1 MRVVANELQVPI
13 GCLPMS
19 TVSHEA
25 RSHAADFCHS
35 KVKVTDMFYSIDAP
49 GDKDRDVGTEILD
62 HVLAQPTTVIV
73 TKSRPRPSE
82 PIDRKFPNIDADF
95 ESPEHLVDAVSR
107 AFGSSVERIILDIG
121 ADVNDDLETIYW
133 PHTLQTK
140 KARKGAE

>member
-1 MRVVANELQVPI
+1 MRVVANELQALLS
-13 GCLPMS
+13 CLPMS
-19 TVSHEA
+19 TVSHKA
-25 RSHAADFCHS
+25 RSHAVDFCGS

-49 GDKDRDVGTEILD
+49 GDKDRDVGIEILD

-73 TKSRPRPSE
+73 TKSRPGPSE
-82 PIDRKFPNIDADF
+82 PIDRKFPNLSADF

-107 AFGSSVERIILDIG
+107 AFGSSIERIILDFG

-133 PHTLQTK
+133 PHTVQTK